1 MAMEP
6 DRTDWQRLLA
16 HVRADALDC
25 LQSNLA
31 VVADRGHG
39 PGTHL
44 ALGASWGFRPGADGG
59 FARSPA
65 ERLAEAETALGLRVA
80 EIWRASDGTFPRRT
94 AREHAPLFV
103 VGDAHRMPWL
113 PYAGREHMT
122 HSFLLCA
129 GPDDERVTVV
139 DAYHNDTRWGP
150 ARPGTWTLS
159 ADEAG
164 ALLGD
169 RATDGATDGAT
180 AYLLEPAHVTDVPP
194 GRVLAENAARLSAA
208 EADRER
214 YLERARQCVKD
225 PGTLDRLVLDIWM
238 LLRERML
245 HEAWLRHAG
254 LPAEAV
260 GPMGDLV
267 DRWRALATQ
276 SYVAQRRRQRSG
288 VPDPSLV
295 DRLAAL
301 LRDEAEVARQLV
313 RAHAGAGDDA
323 GDEAVAAIRRA
334 LMETLSIDAEAL
346 DRAPTLSELPG
357 FDSYR
362 LVEVLDSVE
371 RLLGRPYD
379 AAGLSARTVRDA
391 VSLAELFPPAA
402 RHSGIGVR
410 P

>member
-16 HVRADALDC
+16 QVRADALDC

-31 VVADRGHG
+31 VVADRRHG

-44 ALGASWGFRPGADGG
+44 ALGAGWGFQPGADGG
-59 FARSPA
+59 FERSPA

-80 EIWRASDGTFPRRT
+80 ETWRTSDGTFLRRM
-94 AREHAPLFV
+94 AREHDPLFV
-103 VGDAHRMPWL
+103 VSDAHRMPWL

-129 GPDDERVTVV
+129 GPDDDRVTIV

-150 ARPGTWTLS
+150 ARPGTWTLP
-159 ADEAG
+159 ADEVG

-169 RATDGATDGAT
+169 CAT
-180 AYLLEPAHVTDVPP
+180 AYLLESAHVTDVHP

-208 EADRER
+208 EGDGER
-214 YLERARQCVKD
+214 YLKRARQCVKD

-288 VPDPSLV
+288 VQDLSLA
-295 DRLAAL
+295 DRMAAL

-313 RAHAGAGDDA
+313 HVHAHAGAGD
-323 GDEAVAAIRRA
+323 EAVVAIRRA

-346 DRAPTLSELPG
+346 DRAPTLRELPG

-371 RLLGRPYD
+371 QLLGRPYD

-391 VSLAELFPPAA
+391 VSLAELFSPAE
-402 RHSGIGVR
+402 RHSGIRVL